1 MFKLNLDQIVGPK
14 GNKEFTDLITV
25 MACNVGLKFDL
36 EKLQFNKLIVA
47 SDGDVDGYFIRS
59 LLMAFFFKLFPEI
72 IEDGRLYIA
81 EPPLYRVDDKKD
93 PFVINKNDYIERY
106 IKLIL
111 KDYRI
116 GYQNKKDVSNINYL
130 NKEDLYDFLN
140 ESSSY
145 VDDMDTLVKHY
156 KVNDRLLEIILEE
169 FSDIGYENIK
179 ESIEKLNIQKLMNRI
194 SEEYSELY
202 YDDKTNLIKGALDG
216 KHQLL
221 EISEQLIRKSIPLM
235 KVIDKWKPSQ
245 KEVLLL
251 KNNKTGTEYNLSILG
266 ILKILKKYQPNIV
279 HRFKGL
285 NTRPFLL
292 NCWDLLLINR
302 TISSEDIV

>member
-1 MFKLNLDQIVGPK
+1 
-14 GNKEFTDLITV
+14 
-25 MACNVGLKFDL
+25 
-36 EKLQFNKLIVA
+36 
-47 SDGDVDGYFIRS
+47 
-59 LLMAFFFKLFPEI
+59 
-72 IEDGRLYIA
+72 
-81 EPPLYRVDDKKD
+81 
-93 PFVINKNDYIERY
+93 
-106 IKLIL
+106 
-111 KDYRI
+111 
-116 GYQNKKDVSNINYL
+116 
-130 NKEDLYDFLN
+130 
-140 ESSSY
+140 
-145 VDDMDTLVKHY
+145 MDTLVKHY